1 MRFIF
6 LDLEFNQKSGWVVDI
21 TRGQDIIQIAYTITD
36 DKFESSSEKNF
47 YIKCNYYEI
56 NEKIKKLT
64 GITFDNIKSGTT
76 FFYAAKEFM
85 KELSQGDLKETYL
98 VTWGDSDIKILK
110 RNLYKHKI
118 KSGILDK
125 IKVLDAQKAY
135 MLKNN
140 LKDHPSLVKIFEI
153 ESKKQFDKLENNH
166 HNAFYDVKALIE
178 ISKILGSKY
187 LYKIYEAA
195 MLDNLPLKESLIDRS
210 IKIKLSNEKFR
221 KYYTNRFNCKECG
234 KFTKLIF
241 NDYICLDIISERR
254 YHSQIRYCKRCN
266 KVFIK
271 RENVTNKHKV
281 ISSRIIG
288 LQNDE
293 MFDKVMKKNILN
305 YKSGETKLNDF
316 LCKQHEI

>member
-1 MRFIF
+1 MKFIF
-6 LDLEFNQKSGWVVDI
+6 LDLEFNQKSGWIVDI
-21 TRGQDIIQIAYTITD
+21 TRGQDIIQIAYTVTD
-36 DKFESSSEKNF
+36 DKFKFSSEKNF

-56 NEKIKKLT
+56 NEKVKKLT
-64 GITFDNIKSGTT
+64 GITFDNIKNGTT
-76 FFYAAKEFM
+76 FFNATKEFM
-85 KELSQGDLKETYL
+85 KEISKGNPNETYL
-98 VTWGDSDIKILK
+98 ITWGDSDIKILK

-140 LKDHPSLVKIFEI
+140 LKDHPSLVKIFEEECI
-153 ESKKQFDKLENNH
+153 NEFKNLDNNH
-166 HNAFYDVKALIE
+166 HNAFYDVKALIA
-178 ISKILGSKY
+178 ISKKMGSKY
-187 LYKIYEAA
+187 LYKVYETAK
-195 MLDNLPLKESLIDRS
+195 LENVPLKESLIDRS
-210 IKIKLSNEKFR
+210 IKIKISNEKFR
-221 KYYTNRFNCKECG
+221 KYYTNRFNCRECG

-271 RENVTNKHKV
+271 RENVTTKHKV
-281 ISSRIIG
+281 ISSRVID
-288 LQNDE
+288 LHDND

-305 YKSGETKLNDF
+305 YKSGEIKLNDF
-316 LCKQHEI
+316 LYKKHDI